1 MNPALVIVF
10 FFWCGG
16 GDAFCDEGRVVHD
29 SCTAAEAWLHAGLQ
43 PGQTLIVAA
52 CETTAG
58 QNTQIAGDCGDC
70 AAHAAG
76 RAWPYAGKCRAKPG
90 DRQHGHGEAVIP
102 RAHHRLTQGSAP

>member
-58 QNTQIAGDCGDC
+58 QNTQIAGAQAEEMVLPQI
-70 AAHAAG
+70 AA
-76 RAWPYAGKCRAKPG
+76 RADAKG
-90 DRQHGHGEAVIP
+90 GE
-102 RAHHRLTQGSAP
+102 

>member
-43 PGQTLIVAA
+43 PGQTLIVSA
-52 CETTAG
+52 CETTVG
-58 QNTQIAGDCGDC
+58 QNTQIAGAQAEEMVLPQIAARADAKEGD
-70 AAHAAG
+70 
-76 RAWPYAGKCRAKPG
+76 
-90 DRQHGHGEAVIP
+90 
-102 RAHHRLTQGSAP
+102 